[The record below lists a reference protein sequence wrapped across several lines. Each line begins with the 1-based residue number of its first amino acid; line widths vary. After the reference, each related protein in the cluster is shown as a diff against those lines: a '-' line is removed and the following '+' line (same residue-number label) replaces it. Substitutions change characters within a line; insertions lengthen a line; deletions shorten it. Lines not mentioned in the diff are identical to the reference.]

1 MKTLIPALLAI
12 MIGAAI
18 CACGGKAED
27 AGHTHSTGEGHEEGG
42 HDGDGEG
49 HAEHGEER
57 HAEHVTVDPAT
68 AQELGIRTAAVA
80 AGVVRDAHEVQGLL
94 TPIEGRHAR
103 VRARFP
109 GAIQAVRVSVGDTV
123 KAGQV
128 LAVIESNVS
137 LEPYS
142 VSAPFAGTILD
153 VAAGVGDLA
162 AEEPLFELAQLS
174 TLWVDMHLFG
184 RDAQHITRG
193 LAVEVT
199 RLSDG
204 VTTTTTLDRILPGTA
219 TASQSTVA
227 RATIQNA
234 DGQWRPGAAVRA
246 RVTVSERQAALVVP
260 VGALQAYQGNTV
272 VFVRSGDEY
281 APRVVKIGDRDVA
294 NAEVLDGLEAGEEV
308 VVEQSYLI
316 KADLEKESAGH
327 EH

>member
-1 MKTLIPALLAI
+1 MNRTLLLA
-12 MIGAAI
+12 AAI
-18 CACGGKAED
+18 ALAAAACGRQPDHAAHDEAAHEHGRDARGAHDGHGEPGEHEQ
-27 AGHTHSTGEGHEEGG
+27 AGHGEKTTI
-42 HDGDGEG
+42 DSRT
-49 HAEHGEER
+49 AE
-57 HAEHVTVDPAT
+57 
-68 AQELGIRTAAVA
+68 ELGLRTAAVA

-109 GAIQAVRVSVGDTV
+109 GAIQAVRVSVGDVV
-123 KAGQV
+123 KSGQV
-128 LAVIESNVS
+128 LAVVESNVS
-137 LEPYS
+137 LEDYS
-142 VSAPFAGTILD
+142 ITAPFAGTILE

-162 AEEPLFELAQLS
+162 GEEPLFEVAQLS
-174 TLWVDMHLFG
+174 RLWVDMHLFG

-193 LAVEVT
+193 LAVDVT

-227 RATIQNA
+227 RATIENT

-260 VGALQAYQGNTV
+260 IGALQSYEDETV

-281 APRVVKIGDRDVA
+281 APRIVKIGQRDGTH
-294 NAEVLDGLEAGEEV
+294 AEVLAGLEAGEQV

-316 KADLEKESAGH
+316 KADLEKASAGH